1 METVTKYIFLMMSVG
16 IVNITYAQQ
25 QPNFLFYQQNMS
37 VINPAYSGSEGSLMS
52 INYSSSWVGVND
64 APKSATFVYNSR
76 EKIMLPGDFLI
87 YRIRFM

>member
-1 METVTKYIFLMMSVG
+1 MKAIYTYLLFFVG
-16 IVNITYAQQ
+16 FTAITYAQQ

-64 APKSATFVYNSR
+64 APKVQHLY
-76 EKIMLPGDFLI
+76 II
-87 YRIRFM
+87 Q